1 MLALLARR
9 CAVASRLFVLCVL
22 QPSALRAAAA
32 RVRCHGMPWAGV
44 GACPAAEW
52 KGYGGD
58 RSPRAQDSK
67 LGANLAFASLYRSCG
82 FLGRLRYQMIC
93 GVGSD
98 RVLWSGS
105 CWAAEKRG
113 HERTAPCGSQGDH
126 GVSAM
131 RIPWLSIR
139 RRECRRWSRNG
150 AHFGAGQ
157 YLRGGARLC
166 AHRVRRAGMCFKAT
180 DFFRA
185 CPPAFPCTHN
195 FCRPRSRC
203 LPSLLSQRC
212 LMPKACPW
220 ACPILLCPWA
230 PCKCP

>member
-1 MLALLARR
+1 MKSFRFCGRPLLPDHPCGIRIGKGSTGRTTDFFFGSTDGRVHTQSPAGVCRNRVLALRARR

-157 YLRGGARLC
+157 LFTGGARL
-166 AHRVRRAGMCFKAT
+166 
-180 DFFRA
+180 
-185 CPPAFPCTHN
+185 
-195 FCRPRSRC
+195 
-203 LPSLLSQRC
+203 
-212 LMPKACPW
+212 
-220 ACPILLCPWA
+220 
-230 PCKCP
+230 